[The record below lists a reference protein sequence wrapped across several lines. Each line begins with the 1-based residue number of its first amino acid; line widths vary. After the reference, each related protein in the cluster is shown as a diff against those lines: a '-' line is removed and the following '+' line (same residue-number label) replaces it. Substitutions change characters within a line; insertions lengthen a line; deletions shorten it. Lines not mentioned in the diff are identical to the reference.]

1 MCRNTSRSALY
12 GSLFWE
18 RVADNET
25 IAQDILI
32 FIFDVILQWFCKT
45 LYCYPKWRLT
55 REWNWSKVS
64 AWKRRGKAYHDWEV
78 MRESILLR
86 VCVNPSSGLP
96 SNGQKKIIWII
107 RARGYHTHA
116 YRYILDEISI
126 NKQSIL
132 RLRCF

>member
-32 FIFDVILQWFCKT
+32 FIFDVILQWCCKT

-64 AWKRRGKAYHDWEV
+64 TWKRRGKAYHDWEL

-96 SNGQKKIIWII
+96 SNGKNKIIWNI
-107 RARGYHTHA
+107 RAWGYHTHA